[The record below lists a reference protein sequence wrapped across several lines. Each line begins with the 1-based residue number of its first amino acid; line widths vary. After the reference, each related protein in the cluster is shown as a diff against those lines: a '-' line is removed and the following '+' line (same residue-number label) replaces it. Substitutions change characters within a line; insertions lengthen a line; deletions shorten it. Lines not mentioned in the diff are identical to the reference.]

1 MLYWKIVE
9 YLVNNYVL
17 NEITIFLNVEF
28 IILIF
33 LIFGIKIFVK
43 YLVKLENFSWNRIKF
58 LGVVLGEIE
67 GKVGEVFIIWIEFE
81 EY

>member
-17 NEITIFLNVEF
+17 NEIMIFLNVEF